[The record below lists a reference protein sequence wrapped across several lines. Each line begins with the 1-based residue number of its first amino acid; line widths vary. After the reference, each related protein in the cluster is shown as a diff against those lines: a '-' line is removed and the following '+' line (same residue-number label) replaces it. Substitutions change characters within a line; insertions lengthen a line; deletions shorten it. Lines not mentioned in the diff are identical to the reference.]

1 MTLILQK
8 LADQG
13 EQKIKEPEMI
23 ESKPAIKPESKSKPA
38 IEQPESK
45 FKPKSEDFKS
55 VIAESDL
62 IIEEEQPIKVAK
74 INQSTIKK
82 TAKTRTRRPDQGR

>member
-62 IIEEEQPIKVAK
+62 IIEGEQPIKKVAEV
-74 INQSTIKK
+74 NQPTIKK
-82 TAKTRTRRPDQGR
+82 QLKPKHEDLI

>member
-23 ESKPAIKPESKSKPA
+23 ESKPAIKPESK
-38 IEQPESK
+38 

-62 IIEEEQPIKVAK
+62 IIEGEQPIKKVAEV
-74 INQSTIKK
+74 NQPTIKK
-82 TAKTRTRRPDQGR
+82 QLKPKHEDLI